1 MGSPSALPP
10 RPSQAQVPA
19 RRPLYLPRRSSL
31 PLSPPPA
38 PVCPVPFQGS
48 RPAPPQTPP
57 PLQSGSTP
65 RGGAGGPPP
74 RLWSAGAAPQPPA
87 GGGRTGAR
95 LRAPPDQAT
104 GHPGSGGQEAGLAER
119 GSGPGRCGLRR
130 GRGGLR
136 GRGLRLQPRGG
147 PGAARGLGQFTSLQ
161 WGPAHITGA
170 AAARRRRAP
179 LGCRVSCLLLLL
191 LLRGPPA

>member
-1 MGSPSALPP
+1 M
-10 RPSQAQVPA
+10 
-19 RRPLYLPRRSSL
+19 
-31 PLSPPPA
+31 
-38 PVCPVPFQGS
+38 
-48 RPAPPQTPP
+48 
-57 PLQSGSTP
+57 
-65 RGGAGGPPP
+65 
-74 RLWSAGAAPQPPA
+74 WSEGAAPQPP
-87 GGGRTGAR
+87 GGGGEDRGR

-104 GHPGSGGQEAGLAER
+104 RHPGSGGQEARLAER
-119 GSGPGRCGLRR
+119 GSGPGRCGLWR

-170 AAARRRRAP
+170 AAGRRRRAP
-179 LGCRVSCLLLLL
+179 LGCRVSCRLL